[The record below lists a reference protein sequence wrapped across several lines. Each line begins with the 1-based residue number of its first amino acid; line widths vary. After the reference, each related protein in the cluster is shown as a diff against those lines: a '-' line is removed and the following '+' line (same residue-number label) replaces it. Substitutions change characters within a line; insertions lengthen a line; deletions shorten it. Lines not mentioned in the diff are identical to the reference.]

1 MVSSSASTAAHRRP
15 RPKRP
20 ATSLTVLVL
29 LVALAGA
36 GGALLRLVVGE
47 LIPEQGMK
55 FPWTTLAIN
64 LSGSGL
70 LGLLIGAARARPS
83 TPDWV
88 VPTLG
93 TGLLASYT
101 TFSAVI
107 LAVMPSMP
115 GAAYDGL
122 RVVTYVSPGAMEMLT
137 YLFISVL
144 GSTAAAAAGLTI
156 SRALFG
162 QLGAE
167 SADLGVSSEG
177 PHGS

>member
-1 MVSSSASTAAHRRP
+1 M
-15 RPKRP
+15 
-20 ATSLTVLVL
+20 
-29 LVALAGA
+29 AGA
-36 GGALLRLVVGE
+36 GGALLRLLVGE

-55 FPWTTLAIN
+55 FPWTTLVIN

-70 LGLLIGAARARPS
+70 LGLLIGVARARPS

-88 VPTLG
+88 VPTFG

-115 GAAYDGL
+115 GSAYEGLAA
-122 RVVTYVSPGAMEMLT
+122 VTYVSPGAMEMLT
-137 YLFISVL
+137 YLIISIL
-144 GSTAAAAAGLTI
+144 GCTAAAAAGLTI

-162 QLGAE
+162 QLGAA

-177 PHGS
+177 RHES

>member
-1 MVSSSASTAAHRRP
+1 MSSTESPATSRRP

-20 ATSLTVLVL
+20 PTSLLVLIL

-36 GGALLRLVVGE
+36 GGALLRLVIGE

-55 FPWTTLAIN
+55 FPWTTMAIN
-64 LSGSGL
+64 LSGSGM
-70 LGLLIGAARARPS
+70 LGLLIGAARARAS

-88 VPTLG
+88 VPTFG

-115 GAAYDGL
+115 GSAYDGL
-122 RVVTYVSPGAMEMLT
+122 AAVTYVSPGAMEMLT
-137 YLFISVL
+137 YLFLSVL

-162 QLGAE
+162 QIGAE

-177 PHGS
+177 HHGS

>member
-1 MVSSSASTAAHRRP
+1 MSSSESSAAGQRSRP
-15 RPKRP
+15 GRP
-20 ATSLTVLVL
+20 ATPLPVLIL
-29 LVALAGA
+29 LVGLAGA
-36 GGALLRLVVGE
+36 CGALMRLLIGE

-70 LGLLIGAARARPS
+70 LGLLIGAAMSRPR

-88 VPTLG
+88 VPTFG

-107 LAVMPSMP
+107 LAVMPSIP
-115 GAAYDGL
+115 GSAYDGL
-122 RVVTYVSPGAMEMLT
+122 AAVTYVSPGAMEMLT
-137 YLFISVL
+137 YLLLSIL
-144 GSTAAAAAGLTI
+144 GCTAAAAAGLTI

-177 PHGS
+177 RHDS

>member
-1 MVSSSASTAAHRRP
+1 
-15 RPKRP
+15 
-20 ATSLTVLVL
+20 
-29 LVALAGA
+29 
-36 GGALLRLVVGE
+36 
-47 LIPEQGMK
+47 MK

-70 LGLLIGAARARPS
+70 LGLLIGVALARPRI
-83 TPDWV
+83 PDWV
-88 VPTLG
+88 VPTFG

-107 LAVMPSMP
+107 LAVMPAMP

-122 RVVTYVSPGAMEMLT
+122 AAVTYVSPDAMEMFT
-137 YLFISVL
+137 YLIISVL
-144 GSTAAAAAGLTI
+144 GCTAAAAAGLTI

-167 SADLGVSSEG
+167 TADLGVSGGGRDES
-177 PHGS
+177 

>member
-1 MVSSSASTAAHRRP
+1 MRSRP
-15 RPKRP
+15 GRP
-20 ATSLTVLVL
+20 ATSLPVLIA
-29 LVALAGA
+29 LVALGGA
-36 GGALLRLVVGE
+36 CGALLRLFIGE

-70 LGLLIGAARARPS
+70 LGLLTGAALSRPR

-88 VPTLG
+88 MPTFG

-107 LAVMPSMP
+107 LAVMPSIP
-115 GAAYDGL
+115 GSAYDGL
-122 RVVTYVSPGAMEMLT
+122 AAVTYVSPAAMEMLT
-137 YLFISVL
+137 YLMISIL

-177 PHGS
+177 HHES

>member
-1 MVSSSASTAAHRRP
+1 MV
-15 RPKRP
+15 
-20 ATSLTVLVL
+20 VLIA

-36 GGALLRLVVGE
+36 CGALLRLFIGE

-55 FPWTTLAIN
+55 FPWTTLAVN

-70 LGLLIGAARARPS
+70 LGLLLGAANARPK

-88 VPTLG
+88 VPTFG

-107 LAVMPSMP
+107 LAVMPSIP
-115 GAAYDGL
+115 GEAYDEL
-122 RVVTYVSPGAMEMLT
+122 AAVTYVSPGAMEMLT
-137 YLFISVL
+137 YLFLSIL
-144 GSTAAAAAGLTI
+144 GCTGAAAAGMTI

-167 SADLGVSSEG
+167 SADLRSS
-177 PHGS
+177 S